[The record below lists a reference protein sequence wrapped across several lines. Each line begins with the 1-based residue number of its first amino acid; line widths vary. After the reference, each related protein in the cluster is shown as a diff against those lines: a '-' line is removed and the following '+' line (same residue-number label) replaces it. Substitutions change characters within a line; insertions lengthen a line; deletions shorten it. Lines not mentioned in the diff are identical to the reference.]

1 MSKTENIT
9 CDDVKDII
17 RLACPY
23 YEKKSA
29 LHNYDSFMLVEN
41 PLCNLLLSKS
51 AFPAPQNLPEIETE
65 RGFLRPLEE
74 TGKDF
79 FVCNIDTLLLRT
91 SVLDVVDLFIDRK
104 KYHCCYQRALK
115 EDEKEVIIKNRHV
128 FLSALEHAT
137 RLLPLC
143 GIEQAELYDIGD
155 SLVFIGRKEGKIAAA
170 IKIEKKTPRVGYK
183 SPVVNILPGGLSFST
198 DSEIHADLILS
209 TIKTL
214 DEVNEVAE
222 DHDYLFAK
230 LYEVS
235 LVMRT
240 DVFVLAH
247 SKEEARK
254 VAMNDVNVGDEF
266 SDDFDIENCAEAS
279 IEDVPTEGDCRVYC
293 EGGPIDCDEFHE
305 TFDDKLQEEQDLHRS
320 LK

>member
-1 MSKTENIT
+1 MSKTEIIT
-9 CDDVKDII
+9 CNDVKNII

-23 YEKKSA
+23 YVKKSE
-29 LHNYDSFMLVEN
+29 LHNYDSFMFIEN
-41 PLCNLLLSKS
+41 SLCSLLLSKNV
-51 AFPAPQNLPEIETE
+51 FPAPQNLPEIET
-65 RGFLRPLEE
+65 RCDILCSLEE
-74 TGKDF
+74 KGKDF
-79 FVCNIDTLLLRT
+79 FICNIDTLLLRT
-91 SVLDVVDLFIDRK
+91 SVLDIVDLFVDRK
-104 KYHCCYQRALK
+104 KYSCCYQRALR
-115 EDEKEVIIKNRHV
+115 EDDKIVVIANSHV

-137 RLLPLC
+137 RLLSLC

-155 SLVFIGRKEGKIAAA
+155 SLVFVGRKDGKIAAA

-183 SPVVNILPGGLSFST
+183 SPVVNIIPGGLSFST

-214 DEVNEVAE
+214 DEANEVAE

-247 SKEEARK
+247 SKEEAMK
-254 VAMNDVNVGDEF
+254 IALNDVNASDEF
-266 SDDFDIENCAEAS
+266 SDDFGIEGCAEAS
-279 IEDVPTEGDCRVYC
+279 IEDVPTEGGCQVYC
-293 EGGPIDCDEFHE
+293 EGGPIGCDEFHE
-305 TFDDKLQEEQDLHRS
+305 TFDDKLQEEQD
-320 LK
+320 

>member
-1 MSKTENIT
+1 MSKTEIIT
-9 CDDVKDII
+9 CNDVKNII

-23 YEKKSA
+23 YVKKSE
-29 LHNYDSFMLVEN
+29 LHNYDSFMFIEN
-41 PLCNLLLSKS
+41 SLCSLLLSKNV
-51 AFPAPQNLPEIETE
+51 FPAPQNLPEIET
-65 RGFLRPLEE
+65 RCDILCSLEE
-74 TGKDF
+74 KGKDF
-79 FVCNIDTLLLRT
+79 FICNIDTLLLRT
-91 SVLDVVDLFIDRK
+91 SVLDIVDLFVDRK
-104 KYHCCYQRALK
+104 KYSCCYQRALR
-115 EDEKEVIIKNRHV
+115 EDDKIVVIANSHV

-155 SLVFIGRKEGKIAAA
+155 SLVFVGRKDGKIAAA

-183 SPVVNILPGGLSFST
+183 SPVVNIIPGGLSFST

-214 DEVNEVAE
+214 DEANEVAE

-247 SKEEARK
+247 SKEEAMK
-254 VAMNDVNVGDEF
+254 IALNDVNASDEF
-266 SDDFDIENCAEAS
+266 SDDFGIEGCAEAS
-279 IEDVPTEGDCRVYC
+279 IKDVPTEGDCQVYC

-305 TFDDKLQEEQDLHRS
+305 TFDDKLQEEQD
-320 LK
+320 

>member
-1 MSKTENIT
+1 MSKIENIT

-23 YEKKSA
+23 YEKENE
-29 LHNYDSFMLVEN
+29 LHNYDSFMFIEN
-41 PLCNLLLSKS
+41 SLCSLLLYKNV
-51 AFPAPQNLPEIETE
+51 FPVPQDLPDIET
-65 RGFLRPLEE
+65 RCDILCPLEE

-91 SVLDVVDLFIDRK
+91 SVLDIVDLFVDRK
-104 KYHCCYQRALK
+104 KYSCCYQRALS
-115 EDEKEVIIKNRHV
+115 EDDKIVVIANSHV

-155 SLVFIGRKEGKIAAA
+155 SLVFVGRKEGKIAAA
-170 IKIEKKTPRVGYK
+170 IKIEKKTPQVGYK
-183 SPVVNILPGGLSFST
+183 SPVVNIVPEGLSFST
-198 DSEIHADLILS
+198 NCEIHADLILS

-214 DEVNEVAE
+214 DEANEVAE

-247 SKEEARK
+247 SKEDAREI
-254 VAMNDVNVGDEF
+254 ALNDVIASDEF
-266 SDDFDIENCAEAS
+266 TDGFGIEGCAEAS
-279 IEDVPTEGDCRVYC
+279 IKDVPTEGGCQVYC
-293 EGGPIDCDEFHE
+293 EGGPIGCDEFHE
-305 TFDDKLQEEQDLHRS
+305 TFDDKLQEEQD
-320 LK
+320 

>member
-1 MSKTENIT
+1 MTKTENIT
-9 CDDVKDII
+9 CDDVKNII

-41 PLCNLLLSKS
+41 PLCNLLLSKNV
-51 AFPAPQNLPEIETE
+51 FPAPQDLPEIETE
-65 RGFLRPLEE
+65 RDILCTLEE
-74 TGKDF
+74 TDTDF

-91 SVLDVVDLFIDRK
+91 SVLDIIDRFVDRK
-104 KYHCCYQRALK
+104 KYTCCYQRALR
-115 EDEKEVIIKNRHV
+115 EDDKIVVIKNRHV
-128 FLSALEHAT
+128 FLSAIEHAT

-155 SLVFIGRKEGKIAAA
+155 SLVFAGRKDDKIAAA
-170 IKIEKKTPRVGYK
+170 IKIEKKTPLVGYK
-183 SPVVNILPGGLSFST
+183 STVVNIVPGGLSFST
-198 DSEIHADLILS
+198 DSEIHTDLIHS

-214 DEVNEVAE
+214 DEANEVAE

-230 LYEVS
+230 LFEVS
-235 LVMRT
+235 LVMRS

-254 VAMNDVNVGDEF
+254 IALNEVNASDEF
-266 SDDFDIENCAEAS
+266 SGDFEIEGYAEAS
-279 IEDVPTEGDCRVYC
+279 IEDVPTEGGCQVYC
-293 EGGPIDCDEFHE
+293 EGGPIGCDEFHE
-305 TFDDKLQEEQDLHRS
+305 TFDDKLQEEQD
-320 LK
+320 

>member
-1 MSKTENIT
+1 MSKIENIT
-9 CDDVKDII
+9 CDDVKNII

-23 YEKKSA
+23 YEKKSE

-41 PLCNLLLSKS
+41 PLCNLLLSKNV
-51 AFPAPQNLPEIETE
+51 FPCPQDLPEIET
-65 RGFLRPLEE
+65 RCNILCTLEE

-79 FVCNIDTLLLRT
+79 FICNIDSLLLRT
-91 SVLDVVDLFIDRK
+91 SVLDIVDRFVNRK
-104 KYHCCYQRALK
+104 KYTYCYQRALR
-115 EDEKEVIIKNRHV
+115 EDDKVVVIKNRHV

-155 SLVFIGRKEGKIAAA
+155 GLVFVGRKEGKIAAA
-170 IKIEKKTPRVGYK
+170 IKIETKTSWVWHK
-183 SPVVNILPGGLSFST
+183 SPVVNIVPEGLSFST

-214 DEVNEVAE
+214 DEANEVAE
-222 DHDYLFAK
+222 DHDYLFTK

-247 SKEEARK
+247 SKEEAMK
-254 VAMNDVNVGDEF
+254 IALNDVNASDEF
-266 SDDFDIENCAEAS
+266 SDDFGIESCAEAS
-279 IEDVPTEGDCRVYC
+279 IKDVPTEGGCQVYC
-293 EGGPIDCDEFHE
+293 EGGPIGCDEFHE
-305 TFDDKLQEEQDLHRS
+305 TFDDKLQEEQD
-320 LK
+320 